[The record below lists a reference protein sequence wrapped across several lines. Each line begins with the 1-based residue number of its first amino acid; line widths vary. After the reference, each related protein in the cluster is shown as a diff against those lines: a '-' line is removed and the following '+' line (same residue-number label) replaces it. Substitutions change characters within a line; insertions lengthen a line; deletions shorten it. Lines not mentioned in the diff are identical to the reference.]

1 MNLIGKSVSHVFAD
15 TFRFGTVTEEKTEN
29 SWTYVKV
36 IWTDDEKYEMDKQR
50 VIKLRGYNKYS
61 EWYRI
66 DSVNIIDTTSMIN
79 TLKKLEKVEAKLQ
92 IRKKILSSHQQRS
105 KKVAFSTKIPA
116 C

>member
-1 MNLIGKSVSHVFAD
+1 MNLIGKSVSHIFAD
-15 TFRFGTVTEEKTEN
+15 TFRFGTVIEEKTDN
-29 SWTYVKV
+29 TWKYVKV

-66 DSVNIIDTTSMIN
+66 DSVNIINTASMIN

-92 IRKKILSSHQQRS
+92 IRKKSLSPHQQGS
-105 KKVAFSTKIPA
+105 KEVAFSTKIPA